1 MTNQP
6 LRRTNLPVAHLHKN
20 KFVPLGLMKH
30 FRSACAAL
38 LLVACSPEGSKS
50 DLLTGTWTCQSA
62 TVDGR
67 ALPEA
72 TIKLLRLTLTRDRF
86 KTEKGKEVLFDSTYT
101 VDAAKSPKQIN
112 MLGTEGELAGKESPG
127 LYVLEGD
134 TLRMCY
140 TMPGKPRPAAF
151 DSPAGS
157 GVYLLVWKRAKP

>member
-1 MTNQP
+1 
-6 LRRTNLPVAHLHKN
+6 
-20 KFVPLGLMKH
+20 MKMKC
-30 FRSACAAL
+30 FIPACAAL
-38 LLVACSPEGSKS
+38 LFAACSPEGSKS
-50 DLLTGTWTCQSA
+50 EALAGTWMCQSA

-72 TIKLLRLTLTRDRF
+72 KVKLLRLTLTRDRF
-86 KTEKGKEVLFDSTYT
+86 KTETGPEVLFDSTYT

-112 MLGTEGELAGKESPG
+112 MLGTEGDLAGKESPG
-127 LYVLEGD
+127 IYALEGD

-157 GVYLLVWKRAKP
+157 GAYLLVWKRAKP